1 MNKVRPTKAIIPVAG
16 FGSRRLPI
24 TKSIE
29 KCMLPFL
36 NRPLVDYIVE
46 DCRQAG
52 ITDIIFV
59 VSGRA
64 PQLKGFY
71 APNEDLN
78 EYLLKKNKKLEL
90 AELDAI
96 GRGLKFHFVEQ
107 SRDVYGTAVPIWQV
121 RELLTD
127 NEPFVVLMG
136 DDIILRHDGM
146 SSVDALINYWLRSDS
161 EHALLGVDVPAREV
175 SKYGVLQVSDAG
187 TLECIV
193 EKPSE
198 ADAPSTMINVSKY
211 IFSSSIM
218 GPMGAYMGKPRK
230 GEYMITDVVDDAI
243 KEGESCQVVPARG
256 VYLDGGTVEGWLHAN
271 NYLASIQLKD

>member
-59 VSGRA
+59 VSGGA
-64 PQLKGFY
+64 PQLRGY
-71 APNEDLN
+71 YSPNEDLN
-78 EYLLKKNKKLEL
+78 DYLLSKNKKLEL

-96 GRGLKFHFVEQ
+96 GRGLTFHYVEQ

-121 RELLTD
+121 RDLLTD
-127 NEPFVVLMG
+127 DEPFVVLMG

-146 SSVDALINYWLRSDS
+146 SSVDALINYWLRTDS
-161 EHALLGVDVPAREV
+161 EHALLGVDVPTREV
-175 SKYGVLQVSDAG
+175 SKYGVLKVSDAG
-187 TLECIV
+187 TLEYIV

-198 ADAPSTMINVSKY
+198 KDAPSTLINVSKY
-211 IFSSSIM
+211 VFSISILK
-218 GPMGAYMGKPRK
+218 PMADYMAKTRE
-230 GEYMITDVVDDAI
+230 GEYMLTDVVDDAI
-243 KEGESCQVVPARG
+243 SDGETCQVVPARG
-256 VYLDGGTVEGWLHAN
+256 VYLDGGTVEGWLNAN
-271 NYLASIQLKD
+271 NYLASIQLKG